1 MSAASIDAP
10 RPAAAPPVGLLLA
23 AGAGRRL
30 GRGPKALLLLRG
42 VPLVEHVAR
51 ALREGGC
58 AEVVVVTGAGAE
70 RVGSVV
76 DKIPWARTEQN
87 PRWREGMG
95 TSLRTGLAA
104 IGPGR
109 DVLVT
114 PVDRPG
120 MRAEEVARVLAAH
133 RPGGITAAAH
143 REASGGLR
151 RGHPVLFDAA
161 WTTAAAEAAHAD
173 VGARDL
179 LRARRDH
186 VQLVDCTDLDD
197 GADLDLPEDLWRLD
211 VRG

>member
-1 MSAASIDAP
+1 MSAASFDVP

-58 AEVVVVTGAGAE
+58 AEVVVVTGAGDE

-76 DKIPWARTEQN
+76 DGMPWARTEQN

-104 IGPGR
+104 IAPGR

-120 MRAEEVARVLAAH
+120 MCAAEVARVLAAH

-161 WTTAAAEAAHAD
+161 WTAAAAEAAHAD

>member
-1 MSAASIDAP
+1 MSAASFAVP
-10 RPAAAPPVGLLLA
+10 RLASAPPVGLILA

-42 VPLVEHVAR
+42 APLVEHVAR
-51 ALREGGC
+51 ALRDGGC
-58 AEVVVVTGAGAE
+58 AEVVVVTGADSE
-70 RVGSVV
+70 RVGAVL
-76 DKIPWARTEQN
+76 DGLPWARTEQN

-104 IGPGR
+104 IGAGR

-120 MRAEEVARVLAAH
+120 TCAAEVARVLSVH

-151 RGHPVLFDAA
+151 RGHPVLLDAA
-161 WTTAAAEAAHAD
+161 WTAAAAEAAHAD

-211 VRG
+211 VPG

>member
-1 MSAASIDAP
+1 MSAASFDVS

-30 GRGPKALLLLRG
+30 GCGPKALLLLRG

-51 ALREGGC
+51 ALHEGGC

-70 RVGSVV
+70 RVGSVL
-76 DKIPWARTEQN
+76 DGSPWARTEQN

-109 DVLVT
+109 AVLVT

-120 MRAEEVARVLAAH
+120 MCAEEVARVLAAH

-161 WTTAAAEAAHAD
+161 WTAAAAEAAHAD
-173 VGARDL
+173 VGARGL

-186 VQLVDCTDLDD
+186 VQLVDRTDLDD

>member
-1 MSAASIDAP
+1 MSAASFDVP

-76 DKIPWARTEQN
+76 DKMPWARTEQN

-120 MRAEEVARVLAAH
+120 MCAAEVARVLAAH

-161 WTTAAAEAAHAD
+161 LTTAAAEAAHAD

-179 LRARRDH
+179 LRARRDQ

-211 VRG
+211 ARG

>member
-1 MSAASIDAP
+1 MCIRD
-10 RPAAAPPVGLLLA
+10 R
-23 AGAGRRL
+23 
-30 GRGPKALLLLRG
+30 
-42 VPLVEHVAR
+42 
-51 ALREGGC
+51 
-58 AEVVVVTGAGAE
+58 
-70 RVGSVV
+70 
-76 DKIPWARTEQN
+76 
-87 PRWREGMG
+87 G

-120 MRAEEVARVLAAH
+120 MCAAEVARVLAAH

-161 WTTAAAEAAHAD
+161 LTTAAAEAAHAD

-211 VRG
+211 ARG